1 MEAEVGGENVEDG
14 EKEGKFWGG
23 GYVNMEVTK
32 KFHSRSTEQRK
43 ARSQKR

>member
-23 GYVNMEVTK
+23 VCQYGSYEEV
-32 KFHSRSTEQRK
+32 STEQRK
-43 ARSQKR
+43 ARSQER